1 MTYETMSGLGDT
13 LITDSCSIPQWE
25 VLGPLFLLQGIVSVI
40 TGNHHSICVLT
51 SKENTIC
58 SLDYQE
64 TMGLISNLSLKYKA
78 TQ

>member
-1 MTYETMSGLGDT
+1 MTYEIMPGLVGT

-25 VLGPLFLLQGIVSVI
+25 VLGPLFLSEGIVSVI
-40 TGNHHSICVLT
+40 TGNHPSIYVVS

-64 TMGLISNLSLKYKA
+64 TVGLISNQSLKYKA